1 MKKTALFLLLLTM
14 TTALL
19 YNAVSYYLM
28 YAYQKEQSWINTMKH
43 IPDAEFEVIKVNA
56 SLYSFVEDREMEFV
70 NENVV
75 INHKNYHIFK
85 KQIKDN
91 VVHLYYLR
99 NHNQDRISESLKHI
113 VDDELFQ
120 STSGKTPLKKF
131 FKTVLND
138 YIAQQ
143 TIAFVCHYT
152 NSHTKE
158 FTTLPNA
165 ELHSGFLKNIYSPP
179 KMA

>member
-1 MKKTALFLLLLTM
+1 M

-19 YNAVSYYLM
+19 YNAVSYYML
-28 YAYQKEQSWINTMKH
+28 YAYKKEQSWINTMKH
-43 IPDAEFEVIKVNA
+43 IPDSKFEVIKVNA
-56 SLYSFVEDREMEFV
+56 SLYSFIEDREMEFV

-75 INHKNYHIFK
+75 INHKTYHIFK

-99 NHNQDRISESLKHI
+99 NHNQDRISESLKQI
-113 VDDELFQ
+113 VDDELFH
-120 STSGKTPLKKF
+120 STTSEKTPLKKL

-143 TIAFVCHYT
+143 AVVLVWHYT
-152 NSHTKE
+152 DSDKTE
-158 FTTLPNA
+158 FATLPNA

-179 KMA
+179 EMA